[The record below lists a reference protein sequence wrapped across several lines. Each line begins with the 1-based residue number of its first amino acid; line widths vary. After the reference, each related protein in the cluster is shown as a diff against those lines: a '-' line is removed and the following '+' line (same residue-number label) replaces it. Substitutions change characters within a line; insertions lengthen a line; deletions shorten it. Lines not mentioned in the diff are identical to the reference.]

1 MWKENLGTKMPSKSF
16 MRNIMNL
23 LSYSFSNPFKWDSNC
38 TKQLI
43 LCIKFQLNS
52 SEIQDN
58 CIVTEQP

>member
-1 MWKENLGTKMPSKSF
+1 
-16 MRNIMNL
+16 MNL
-23 LSYSFSNPFKWDSNC
+23 PSYLFSNPFKWDSNC

-58 CIVTEQP
+58 GIVAEKPY

>member
-1 MWKENLGTKMPSKSF
+1 
-16 MRNIMNL
+16 MNL
-23 LSYSFSNPFKWDSNC
+23 PPYSFSNPFKYDSNC

-58 CIVTEQP
+58 DIVAEQPY